1 MDSVNPIDAADK
13 ISQEQDSGQSV
24 DNHDALPLG
33 GRDSWWNTNWDH
45 CKNITIDHTK
55 VYTNIL
61 RNFPVLIKRTDTD
74 LKNEAQPDGDDIVF
88 TDASGNK
95 LNHEIEK
102 YNITTGELVAWV
114 NVTSLFDH

>member
-1 MDSVNPIDAADK
+1 
-13 ISQEQDSGQSV
+13 
-24 DNHDALPLG
+24 
-33 GRDSWWNTNWDH
+33 
-45 CKNITIDHTK
+45 
-55 VYTNIL
+55 
-61 RNFPVLIKRTDTD
+61 

-114 NVTSLFDH
+114 NVTSLIDH